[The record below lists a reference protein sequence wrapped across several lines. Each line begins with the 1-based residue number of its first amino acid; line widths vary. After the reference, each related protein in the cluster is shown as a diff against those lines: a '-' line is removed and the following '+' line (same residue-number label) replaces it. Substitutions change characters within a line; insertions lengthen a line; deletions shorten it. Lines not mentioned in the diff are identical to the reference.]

1 MHWLF
6 APFVVLFGIF
16 WLGAFVLWIWA
27 LVDCIQVPDDS
38 LYESG
43 TKLIW
48 VLVIVFAN
56 VIGAI
61 LYLAIGRPRGGAR
74 AVGGTRP
81 LGNGTPPPPPL
92 PPPPR

>member
-6 APFVVLFGIF
+6 GPFFFLFGIF
-16 WLGAFVLWIWA
+16 WIGALVLWVWA

-43 TKLIW
+43 NKLIW
-48 VLVIVFAN
+48 VLVIVLAN

-61 LYLAIGRPRGGAR
+61 LYFAIGKPRGGA
-74 AVGGTRP
+74 GTRHP
-81 LGNGTPPPPPL
+81 SGGPGPPL
-92 PPPPR
+92 PPPPPAA